1 MSIAT
6 SPAHDLAAAKPIRA
20 VNRERRLALALSA
33 PGLLLL
39 AFLFVIPL
47 ALLLTVSL
55 HGEKGFSLAAY
66 QKLLFT
72 PHYLQVIWNSVW
84 LALVV
89 TFFCLLVG
97 YPASFAIAR
106 AKGGWRSL
114 MLACLFLPLAASVIV
129 KAFAWTILLRSTG
142 IVNQT
147 LLFIGIIDA
156 PIRMI
161 FTPTALVVGSVNI
174 FLPFMVLPVFAVVA
188 QFDNRLSEAAATL
201 GANPL
206 EAFLKVTVPVTLPG
220 IVAGVALVFSLSVSA
235 YVVPSL
241 LIGERFPTLA
251 STIAKSY
258 LLTREEAFGAACGV
272 ALLVIAITVVA
283 ISARFTR
290 EART

>member
-1 MSIAT
+1 MNTA
-6 SPAHDLAAAKPIRA
+6 PVLP
-20 VNRERRLALALSA
+20 NRERRLAL
-33 PGLLLL
+33 LL
-39 AFLFVIPL
+39 ASPAFVVLTALFTLPL
-47 ALLLTVSL
+47 ALLLAVSL
-55 HGEKGFSLAAY
+55 QGDQGFSLDAY
-66 QKLLFT
+66 RKLFAT
-72 PHYLQVIWNSVW
+72 PHYLQVIWNSLW
-84 LALVV
+84 LALAV
-89 TFFCLLVG
+89 TFFCLLIG

-106 AKGGWRSL
+106 ARRGWRSL

-147 LLFIGIIDA
+147 LMFLGVIDQ

-161 FTPTALVVGSVNI
+161 FTETALVVGAVNI
-174 FLPFMVLPVFAVVA
+174 FLPFMVLPVFSVVA
-188 QFDNRLSEAAATL
+188 QFDGRLSEAAATL

-206 EAFLKVTVPVTLPG
+206 EAFLKVTLPVTMPG

-235 YVVPSL
+235 YVVPTL

-272 ALLVIAITVVA
+272 ALLAIALTVVVL
-283 ISARFTR
+283 SARFSR
-290 EART
+290 EGGQ